1 VSRQVCLELTD
12 LVRQV
17 RMAWRVVELR
27 AAALADADGD
37 LDDDLAV
44 SLEMALLGILRTAD
58 RLDLLD
64 RWFSFREEAVK
75 KFVIEWAEAN
85 NLQVE
90 F

>member
-58 RLDLLD
+58 RLDLLFLGD
-64 RWFSFREEAVK
+64 DDADEVTAQRGER
-75 KFVIEWAEAN
+75 
-85 NLQVE
+85 
-90 F
+90 